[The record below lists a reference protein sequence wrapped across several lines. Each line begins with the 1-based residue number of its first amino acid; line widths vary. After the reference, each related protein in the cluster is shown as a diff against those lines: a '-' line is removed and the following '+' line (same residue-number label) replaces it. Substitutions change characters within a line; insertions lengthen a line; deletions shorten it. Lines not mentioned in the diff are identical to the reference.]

1 MANEVVE
8 SKKDSKIGNVIRDV
22 TPETVPGKVV
32 AGVGSLFLVG
42 VGVLLDKLI
51 GGKKTKK

>member
-8 SKKDSKIGNVIRDV
+8 SKKDSKIGNLVKDV
-22 TPETVPGKVV
+22 TPETVPGKIV
-32 AGVGSLFLVG
+32 AGVGSVFLVG

-51 GGKKTKK
+51 GGKKKK